1 MLKLNCRTVLAAATA
16 GLAARALPAF
26 ASSPYPFK
34 HGAFDVWVVSDGH
47 LILPTSFL
55 APGAP
60 PSEREALLKAAGQ
73 TGEQYQSP
81 TNVTLVR

>member
-1 MLKLNCRTVLAAATA
+1 MLKLNRRTVLAAAAA
-16 GLAARALPAF
+16 GFAARALPAF
-26 ASSPYPFK
+26 ASSPYAFK

-47 LILPTSFL
+47 LVLPTSFL

-73 TGEQYQSP
+73 TGD
-81 TNVTLVR
+81 